1 MIQYGDQTKIPQLK
15 KLWKVCFADED
26 AYIDDFFTAMY
37 QNEHVLLEE
46 ENGVLMGASF
56 FLPGEIWLE
65 QPETAGSWQP
75 VRYVYALAVYPQ
87 YRGKGIAARL
97 LQTARRLY
105 DAPLIAEPAEE
116 GLIQGFYEPHGFVK
130 NFYLKKHAVEIPHYD
145 VKAAQTD
152 SWQWTP
158 VNAAQYRRI
167 RDAHFQKHGY
177 ISWPQRHIAFAIQQH
192 SNNGGGALLLTASDR
207 KELML
212 YLIETQGQEKKLIIT
227 ETTLSES
234 EARHILIPH
243 ITGICSS
250 LVCTGPSDDVCE
262 DRLTGM
268 SAGLPAIYGY
278 INLTLD

>member
-130 NFYLKKHAVEIPHYD
+130 NFYLKKHALRRKGRADGQLAVDARKRSAIPQDPGRTFSKTRIYQLD
-145 VKAAQTD
+145 GAA
-152 SWQWTP
+152 
-158 VNAAQYRRI
+158 YRI
-167 RDAHFQKHGY
+167 CN
-177 ISWPQRHIAFAIQQH
+177 P
-192 SNNGGGALLLTASDR
+192 
-207 KELML
+207 
-212 YLIETQGQEKKLIIT
+212 
-227 ETTLSES
+227 TT
-234 EARHILIPH
+234 
-243 ITGICSS
+243 
-250 LVCTGPSDDVCE
+250 
-262 DRLTGM
+262 
-268 SAGLPAIYGY
+268 
-278 INLTLD
+278 